1 MKKLIV
7 LAMTV
12 LASTAAH
19 ADGFKCLTA
28 EGDLA
33 IQVYNHTN
41 PEMGTR
47 NAAIMVVSDPMV
59 QEGRQ
64 TVAKFTADNSTLDQH
79 GATYT
84 ARVDLRFKES
94 RKKGEYLTGTR
105 LGYVKTLELDVD
117 FSYASAVKKG
127 TLLPAV
133 LTVVKRDGEII
144 ERNMV
149 CSRYLK
155 N

>member
-12 LASTAAH
+12 LASSAAK

-33 IQVYNHTN
+33 VQVYNHLS
-41 PEMGTR
+41 PDMGTR
-47 NAAIMVVSDPMV
+47 NAAIMIVSDPMV

-64 TVAKFTADNSTLDQH
+64 TVAKFTAGNATLDQE

-94 RKKGEYLTGTR
+94 RNKGEYLTGTR

-117 FSYASAVKKG
+117 FSYAKPVKAG
-127 TLLPAV
+127 TLLPAM
-133 LTVVKRDGEII
+133 LTVVKRDGEVI

-149 CSRYLK
+149 CSRHLK